1 MGRDWP
7 LRIDRVLIAA
17 LGLLVLA
24 APVAASAAAR
34 ETPDSEGEA
43 KIASGPVTVDGE
55 VLFRVR
61 GVTAMP
67 ADVRARQISE
77 RIAAIAADP
86 NIPVDALRIVEVEG
100 RSDLLAGEHRIATV
114 VDADAEVEDVGRRTL
129 AVANLSRIR
138 DAIEAYRRE
147 RSSQGL
153 WRAATRSGVATVVL
167 AIAALLA
174 MVLGRRIRDAVD
186 RRYERRIRSITIQS
200 LEVVQAARI
209 HAAVH
214 NMVDGL
220 RAVTVVSLAL
230 AWVSYVLTQFPW
242 TRPAGRAV
250 VLMFTSPLR
259 WLGASL
265 LNSLPDLVFL
275 AVLIVV
281 ARYVLKVLLVFFG
294 AVERGTV
301 KLGKFD
307 PEWTWP
313 TYRVVRLLIVALA
326 LAVAFPYIP
335 GSNSEA
341 FRGISIFLGVVFSLG
356 ASGVVGNV
364 IAGYSMIYRRT
375 FRIGDRVKIRDVV
388 GDVTEMRLQVT
399 HLRTIKN
406 EEVIVP
412 NSQILD
418 GEVVNYSSYAREGK
432 LILHATVGINYA
444 VPWRQVEAML
454 VLAAERTEGLL
465 REPPP
470 FVNQKALG
478 DFAVTYEINVYCG
491 DAHAM
496 ARLYTALYR
505 SILDVFNEYG
515 VQIMTPAY
523 EGDPERPKVVP
534 RERWFESPARQN
546 EG

>member
-1 MGRDWP
+1 MKMSWP
-7 LRIDRVLIAA
+7 LRADRAVMAAFGVLM
-17 LGLLVLA
+17 LA
-24 APVAASAAAR
+24 APVAAIAAAP
-34 ETPDSEGEA
+34 ETPEA
-43 KIASGPVTVDGE
+43 QGDAKAAAAPVTLDGE

-61 GVTAMP
+61 GVTAIP
-67 ADVRARQISE
+67 ADVRAQQISE
-77 RIAAIAADP
+77 RITAIAADP
-86 NIPVDALRIVEVEG
+86 GIPLDALRIVEVEG
-100 RSDLLAGEHRIATV
+100 RSDLMAGERRIATV
-114 VDADAEVEDVGRRTL
+114 VEADAEVEDVRRQTL
-129 AVANLSRIR
+129 ALANLSRIR
-138 DAIEAYRRE
+138 TAIEAYRGD

-153 WRAATRSGVATVVL
+153 WRAAAHSGVATVVL
-167 AIAALLA
+167 AVAALLA
-174 MVLGRRIRDAVD
+174 MALGRRVRDAVD
-186 RRYERRIRSITIQS
+186 RHYERRIRSITIQS
-200 LEVVQAARI
+200 LELVQAGRI

-214 NMVDGL
+214 GMVDGL
-220 RAVTVVSLAL
+220 RAVIMVTLAV
-230 AWVSYVLTQFPW
+230 AWASYVLVQFPW
-242 TRPAGRAV
+242 TRSAGRAIV
-250 VLMFTSPLR
+250 QMSTSPLK
-259 WLGASL
+259 WLGASFL
-265 LNSLPDLVFL
+265 GSLPDLVFL
-275 AVLIVV
+275 VVLIVV
-281 ARYVLKVLLVFFG
+281 TRYALRVLLLFFG

-301 KLGKFD
+301 KVGKFD

-313 TYRVVRLLIVALA
+313 TYRVVRLLFIALA

-341 FRGISIFLGVVFSLG
+341 FRGISILLGVVFSLG
-356 ASGVVGNV
+356 ASGVVGNI

-375 FRIGDRVKIRDVV
+375 FRIGDRVKIGAVV

-399 HLRTIKN
+399 HLRTTKN

-412 NSQILD
+412 NSQILE

-534 RERWFESPARQN
+534 KERWFESPARKV

>member
-7 LRIDRVLIAA
+7 LRIDRALIAA

-34 ETPDSEGEA
+34 ETPDAEGEA

-86 NIPVDALRIVEVEG
+86 TIPVDALRIVEVEG

-114 VDADAEVEDVGRRTL
+114 VDADAEVEDVGRQTL

-220 RAVTVVSLAL
+220 RAVTVVSLVL
-230 AWVSYVLTQFPW
+230 AWVSYVLAQFPW

-281 ARYVLKVLLVFFG
+281 ARYVLKVLLLFFG

-399 HLRTIKN
+399 HLRTTKN

-534 RERWFESPARQN
+534 KERWFESPARQDA
-546 EG
+546 G

>member
-1 MGRDWP
+1 MRRAWP
-7 LRIDRVLIAA
+7 LRADHAVMTA
-17 LGLLVLA
+17 LGVLMLA
-24 APVAASAAAR
+24 APVAAIAAAR
-34 ETPDSEGEA
+34 EAPDA
-43 KIASGPVTVDGE
+43 PDAVKTASAPVVVDGE

-61 GVTAMP
+61 GVTAIP
-67 ADVRARQISE
+67 ADVRADQISE
-77 RIAAIAADP
+77 RITAIAADAG
-86 NIPVDALRIVEVEG
+86 IPLDALRIVEVEG
-100 RSDLLAGEHRIATV
+100 RSDLMAGERRIATV
-114 VDADAEVEDVGRRTL
+114 VDADAEVEDVRRQTL
-129 AVANLSRIR
+129 ALANLSRIR
-138 DAIEAYRRE
+138 VAIEAYRAD
-147 RSSQGL
+147 RSSEGL
-153 WRAATRSGVATVVL
+153 WRAAARSGVATAAL
-167 AIAALLA
+167 AVAALLA
-174 MVLGRRIRDAVD
+174 MVLGRRVRDAVD

-200 LEVVQAARI
+200 LEVVQAERI

-214 NMVDGL
+214 GMVDGI
-220 RAVTVVSLAL
+220 RAVIVITLAL
-230 AWVSYVLTQFPW
+230 AWASYVLAQFPW

-250 VLMFTSPLR
+250 VQMFTGPLR
-259 WLGASL
+259 WLGASFL
-265 LNSLPDLVFL
+265 DALPDLVFL
-275 AVLIVV
+275 TVLIVV
-281 ARYVLKVLLVFFG
+281 ARYALKLLLLFFG

-313 TYRVVRLLIVALA
+313 TYRVVRLLVVALA

-341 FRGISIFLGVVFSLG
+341 FRGVSIFLGVVFSLG

-375 FRIGDRVKIRDVV
+375 FRIGDRVKIGDVV

-399 HLRTIKN
+399 HLRTTKN

-412 NSQILD
+412 NSKILE

-444 VPWRQVEAML
+444 VPWRQIEAML

-505 SILDVFNEYG
+505 NILDVFNEYG

-534 RERWFESPARQN
+534 KERWFESPARKT

>member
-1 MGRDWP
+1 MGRAGL
-7 LRIDRVLIAA
+7 LRTDRALIAA

-24 APVAASAAAR
+24 APIAASAAR
-34 ETPDSEGEA
+34 ETPDAQGEA
-43 KIASGPVTVDGE
+43 KTVSAPVTVDGE
-55 VLFRVR
+55 ILFRVR
-61 GVTAMP
+61 GVTAIP

-86 NIPVDALRIVEVEG
+86 SIPLDALRIVEVEG

-114 VDADAEVEDVGRRTL
+114 VDADADVEDVGRRTL
-129 AVANLSRIR
+129 ALANLSRIR
-138 DAIEAYRRE
+138 EAIEAYRQDRG
-147 RSSQGL
+147 SQGL
-153 WRAATRSGVATVVL
+153 WQAATRSGVATIAL

-174 MVLGRRIRDAVD
+174 MVLGRRMRDAVD
-186 RRYERRIRSITIQS
+186 RRYERRIRSISIQS
-200 LEVVQAARI
+200 LELVQAERI

-214 NMVDGL
+214 GMVDGL
-220 RAVTVVSLAL
+220 RAVVVVGLAV
-230 AWVSYVLTQFPW
+230 AWASYVLTQFPW
-242 TRPAGRAV
+242 TRSAGRAV
-250 VLMFTSPLR
+250 VQMFTSPLR
-259 WLGASL
+259 WLGASFL
-265 LNSLPDLVFL
+265 DALPDLVFL
-275 AVLIVV
+275 VVLIVV
-281 ARYVLKVLLVFFG
+281 IRYALKVLLLFFG

-313 TYRVVRLLIVALA
+313 TYRVVRLLVIALA

-399 HLRTIKN
+399 HLRTTKN

-454 VLAAERTEGLL
+454 VLAAGRTEGLL
-465 REPPP
+465 REPAP

-491 DAHAM
+491 DARAM

-505 SILDVFNEYG
+505 NILDVFNEYG

-523 EGDPERPKVVP
+523 EGDPERPKLVP
-534 RERWFESPARQN
+534 KERWFESPARQG